1 MNRRSF
7 VTSTAGAGV
16 LSSAMPA
23 AEAKK
28 AIIEMRWFRM
38 RNMPS
43 NQVQRTQEFLSK
55 QYMPAAK
62 RAGAGTMGFFS
73 GVISSDSPSILA
85 VTNYPSFAAYGDAID
100 KFGADKDFQAA
111 AAAFA
116 GPDLPYMRME
126 VSLLRAF
133 DSVPQIEIPPAT
145 EGRGGHIFEL
155 RTYESNTMVS
165 LAKKIEMFDRGEV
178 AIFRKTGLIPVFF
191 GAAVAGRNLP
201 NLTYMVAFD
210 DMAGREQAWRNFG
223 ADPDWKKLRA
233 MPGYADAE
241 IVSNI
246 TNSILR
252 GLPFSQIR

>member
-7 VTSTAGAGV
+7 VSATAGASV

-23 AEAKK
+23 AEAKR
-28 AIIEMRWFRM
+28 AIIELRWFRM

-55 QYMPAAK
+55 DYMPASK
-62 RAGAGTMGFFS
+62 RAGAGTVGLFS
-73 GVISSDSPSILA
+73 GVIASDSPSILV
-85 VTNYPSFAAYGDAID
+85 VTSYPSFAAYGDAIE
-100 KFGADKDFQAA
+100 KFGADQDYRAAQAA
-111 AAAFA
+111 LA
-116 GPDLPYMRME
+116 GSGLPYMRME

-133 DSVPQIEIPPAT
+133 DSVPQIEIPPA
-145 EGRGGHIFEL
+145 RGGGGRIFEL

-165 LAKKIEMFDRGEV
+165 LAKKIEMFERGEIS
-178 AIFRKTGLIPVFF
+178 IFRKAGLVPVFF

-223 ADPDWKKLRA
+223 ADPEWKKLRS

-252 GLPFSQIR
+252 GLPSSQIR